1 MTNRNRH
8 GFSVTKVTEL
18 PELGAE
24 LIQMT
29 HDKTGLELVWLKRDE
44 ENKTFGIAFETLPW
58 NDTGVFHILEHS
70 VLCGSEKYPVK
81 EPFVELLKSS
91 MNTFLNALT
100 FPDKTFY
107 PVSSRNDKDFVNL
120 MRVYLDAVFCPAI
133 YTKPE
138 IFYQEGWHY
147 ELDEN
152 GKASYKGV
160 VFNEMKGAFADAD
173 RLVENSISR
182 ILFPDSPYAYVSGG
196 DPACVPDLTY
206 EEFVDSHRRF
216 YAPSNAYVFL
226 DGDMDID
233 KILGIMND
241 EYLCKYEKT
250 ERMAPPVMQQSVSGE
265 MESCYELAPGETMEG
280 KTRLSYGK
288 VIGTFADREK
298 LVAAQVLADVLC
310 GSNQSPLCSAVLGA
324 GLAEEVT
331 MTVVDGVLQPWLAL
345 DVKNLRDENLDK
357 VQAVLMQQLK
367 ELADKG
373 LDHQQLEAVM
383 ANQEFRM
390 RERDYG
396 YYPQGIIFGFSALES
411 WLYGGNPAANLEV
424 GDLFV
429 RLREKMQQGYFEQ
442 LIRDLLLEN
451 SHSARVVL
459 KPSSS
464 AGEERRAKEQARLEK
479 ETSAWTEAEREAVA
493 VRQEKLL
500 AWQESQD
507 TPETLATIPQLSL
520 EDIPAQPEQ
529 IPTEVTEIAGIPVI
543 KHELHAGGIA
553 YVRLYF
559 DANSCTEEELSCLQF
574 ASSLLGNMDTSDHS
588 AAEIVNR
595 TRLRCGE
602 FKAKL
607 MASASEEE
615 PEHASTRLC
624 IFFSALESKLAEAM
638 AHVTEIL
645 TQSRF
650 DEASVHDMLRQAK
663 MEAFQ
668 KITMAA
674 HAVSIHRISA
684 QTSPVSVVTDRAEGV
699 SYYQWLKAADDQWN
713 FAQLKEQ
720 MGELLQR
727 VIRRGGLTI
736 SIGGAADA
744 NASMLAERAAQLL
757 PNAAAKANVCIKPWG
772 KRKEGIVIPG
782 DVAYAGL
789 GGSVKACGGE
799 YSGQM
804 QLASQVI
811 SLGYLWNVIRVQ
823 NGAYGTGM
831 VAQNRGEVL
840 CYSYRDPNGAASLKA
855 YRESADFLREFAA
868 GTEDFTGFIIGAVAG
883 ASPLMTPNTKA
894 KVADEW
900 YFNQNTWEKRCL
912 RRQQILNAT
921 AEDLQALA
929 DVIEKTL
936 SDGGVCL
943 IGGQTQLEKC
953 DELDNIITL

>member
-1 MTNRNRH
+1 MKKFLAAVLIMMMMLTMT
-8 GFSVTKVTEL
+8 GCSSLFSDTSIVKFEDMYTHKDPQGVSYTERL
-18 PELGAE
+18 ALINKNFGPTLEEMVDTMAYPDTMKYDEDGNVVGLYIYDPESGMASGWMDLTTGEVVEEEVELGKPDETLMLHLAGTVTLGSVIYGKDDQTVYAYLYAFLSDAADQQHVKESMENVYGLTMEAE
-24 LIQMT
+24 G
-29 HDKTGLELVWLKRDE
+29 DKVLVSKRDAAAVDE
-44 ENKTFGIAFETLPW
+44 
-58 NDTGVFHILEHS
+58 VFQ
-70 VLCGSEKYPVK
+70 
-81 EPFVELLKSS
+81 
-91 MNTFLNALT
+91 M
-100 FPDKTFY
+100 
-107 PVSSRNDKDFVNL
+107 
-120 MRVYLDAVFCPAI
+120 
-133 YTKPE
+133 
-138 IFYQEGWHY
+138 
-147 ELDEN
+147 
-152 GKASYKGV
+152 
-160 VFNEMKGAFADAD
+160 
-173 RLVENSISR
+173 
-182 ILFPDSPYAYVSGG
+182 
-196 DPACVPDLTY
+196 
-206 EEFVDSHRRF
+206 
-216 YAPSNAYVFL
+216 
-226 DGDMDID
+226 
-233 KILGIMND
+233 
-241 EYLCKYEKT
+241 
-250 ERMAPPVMQQSVSGE
+250 
-265 MESCYELAPGETMEG
+265 MESMY
-280 KTRLSYGK
+280 
-288 VIGTFADREK
+288 
-298 LVAAQVLADVLC
+298 
-310 GSNQSPLCSAVLGA
+310 
-324 GLAEEVT
+324 
-331 MTVVDGVLQPWLAL
+331 
-345 DVKNLRDENLDK
+345 K
-357 VQAVLMQQLK
+357 VQTVLMQQLK

-396 YYPQGIIFGFSALES
+396 YYPQGIIFGFSVLES
-411 WLYGGNPAANLEV
+411 WLYGGDPAANLEV

-451 SHSARVVL
+451 PHSARVVL

-479 ETSAWTEAEREAVA
+479 ETSAWTEAESEAVA
-493 VRQEKLL
+493 ARQEKLL

-595 TRLRCGE
+595 TRLLCGE

-638 AHVTEIL
+638 DHVTEIL

-650 DEASVHDMLRQAK
+650 DEASVHDMLRQGK

-713 FAQLKEQ
+713 FAQMKEQ

-736 SIGGAADA
+736 SIGGAAAA
-744 NASMLAERAAQLL
+744 NASMLAEHAAQLL

-804 QLASQVI
+804 QLASQMI

-855 YRESADFLREFAA
+855 YRESAAFLREFAA

-912 RRQQILNAT
+912 RRQQMLNAT